1 MAQGGELAVRQPRHH
16 LGEVGE
22 GGLPGEQAVEGRV
35 AEQLQGQ
42 PVNEV
47 FDSEYRKLTAAVTLD
62 YSLSADDSFLFTEN
76 MVTAHPWHAA

>member
-1 MAQGGELAVRQPRHH
+1 MKKNVLTLLQSAIIPLAR
-16 LGEVGE
+16 G
-22 GGLPGEQAVEGRV
+22 V
-35 AEQLQGQ
+35 AEQLRGQ

-47 FDSEYRKLTAAVTLD
+47 FDSEYRKRTAAVTLD